1 MILQICIRA
10 VWQNCKNVTIK
21 LGGWVYLHGW
31 LCCDCV
37 MWPISILII
46 MLSLSVRSSTDWN
59 ITPNTFVQDPPGL
72 QSSSSKLSTISPY
85 LHPRVILLTCTWP
98 ARASAHCART
108 HGHQC
113 KCFQCHIPRIT
124 SLVPDLPMSVPFCEM
139 MITRQ
144 ADEIRNNSFYFP
156 LKMNRNYLIP
166 ENIKEIDSVN
176 QSMMTCHLK
185 LRLSSIFSR
194 LNCITS
200 WPIFWW

>member
-1 MILQICIRA
+1 
-10 VWQNCKNVTIK
+10 
-21 LGGWVYLHGW
+21 
-31 LCCDCV
+31 
-37 MWPISILII
+37 

-156 LKMNRNYLIP
+156 LKMNWNYLIP
-166 ENIKEIDSVN
+166 KNTEKKWFSKPKHDDLSSEASSVIDIL
-176 QSMMTCHLK
+176 TLK
-185 LRLSSIFSR
+185 LYNKLIDILMIKDYICSQFTTFTMSEC
-194 LNCITS
+194 LMG
-200 WPIFWW
+200 